1 MSRRAARIASAIF
14 VNILAGS
21 PLVMLA
27 QAEPV
32 TADNCLASPK
42 AETPAGSHWF
52 YRTDHVNKRSCWYL
66 RREDGSV
73 AQAVP
78 QPSQPL
84 PAPQPAAKPSIAD
97 ARAEL
102 RPRAAVREDSPTPLP
117 TDAATPVGAAGNNAG
132 SANTSVWNATAAVAT
147 RWPEVP
153 PASDVAKPAAAAP
166 DPAVNVAQADAAAP
180 ATASPA
186 AAASPA
192 ASGVDLPVRPE
203 MVPFV
208 IAATTGALMFA
219 GLAAFFTKRF
229 RGRVRRRKASTARGP
244 IWETTDDDRIVLSD
258 YPAANDRDYRPRF
271 ARGVASAASRYRAP
285 EVVQR
290 TPRRAPAPR

>member
-27 QAEPV
+27 HAEPV

-42 AETPAGSHWF
+42 NETPAGSHWV
-52 YRTDHVNKRSCWYL
+52 YRVDNVNKRNCWYL
-66 RREDGSV
+66 RREDGGV

-78 QPSQPL
+78 QPSQPA
-84 PAPQPAAKPSIAD
+84 PAPPPAAKPSLAD

-102 RPRAAVREDSPTPLP
+102 RPQAAVREDNPAPLS
-117 TDAATPVGAAGNNAG
+117 TDAAPPVGAAGGNAG

-147 RWPEVP
+147 RWPELP
-153 PASDVAKPAAAAP
+153 PASSPKPAAASP
-166 DPAVNVAQADAAAP
+166 DPATNVAQADTAAP
-180 ATASPA
+180 

-192 ASGVDLPVRPE
+192 ASVVDLPIHPE
-203 MVPFV
+203 MVPIA
-208 IAATTGALMFA
+208 IAATTGALLIA
-219 GLAAFFTKRF
+219 GLAAFFSKRF

-244 IWETTDDDRIVLSD
+244 IWETTDD
-258 YPAANDRDYRPRF
+258 
-271 ARGVASAASRYRAP
+271 
-285 EVVQR
+285 
-290 TPRRAPAPR
+290 

>member
-14 VNILAGS
+14 VNILAGG

-42 AETPAGSHWF
+42 NETPAGSHWF

-78 QPSQPL
+78 QPSQAA
-84 PAPQPAAKPSIAD
+84 PAPQPAAKPSLAD

-102 RPRAAVREDSPTPLP
+102 RPKAAVREDSPAPLP
-117 TDAATPVGAAGNNAG
+117 TDAATPVGAAGGNTG
-132 SANTSVWNATAAVAT
+132 LANTSVWNATAAVAT
-147 RWPEVP
+147 RWPELS
-153 PASDVAKPAAAAP
+153 PASSVPKPAAATP
-166 DPAVNVAQADAAAP
+166 DPAINVAQADAGAP
-180 ATASPA
+180 

>member
-186 AAASPA
+186 A
-192 ASGVDLPVRPE
+192 SGVDLPVRPE

-271 ARGVASAASRYRAP
+271 ARGVASAASWYRAP

>member
-21 PLVMLA
+21 PLVTLA

-42 AETPAGSHWF
+42 NETPAGSHWF

-78 QPSQPL
+78 QPSQAA
-84 PAPQPAAKPSIAD
+84 PAPQPAAKPSFAD
-97 ARAEL
+97 AHAEL
-102 RPRAAVREDSPTPLP
+102 RPRAAAREDTVAPLP
-117 TDAATPVGAAGNNAG
+117 TDAATPVGAAGSNSG
-132 SANTSVWNATAAVAT
+132 SANSSVWNATAAVAT
-147 RWPEVP
+147 RWPEQA
-153 PASDVAKPAAAAP
+153 PASSVLKPSSATP
-166 DPAVNVAQADAAAP
+166 GPAVNVAQADAAAP
-180 ATASPA
+180 S
-186 AAASPA
+186 AASPA
-192 ASGVDLPVRPE
+192 ASVVDLPIHPE
-203 MVPFV
+203 MVPFA
-208 IAATTGALMFA
+208 IAATTGALLFA

-229 RGRVRRRKASTARGP
+229 RGRVRRRKAAATRGP

-258 YPAANDRDYRPRF
+258 YPAANDREYRPRF
-271 ARGVASAASRYRAP
+271 ARGVPTAASRYRVP

-290 TPRRAPAPR
+290 APRRMPR

>member
-1 MSRRAARIASAIF
+1 MSRRAARIASAILI
-14 VNILAGS
+14 NILAGI

-27 QAEPV
+27 HAEPA

-42 AETPAGSHWF
+42 NETPAGSHWF

-73 AQAVP
+73 AQVAP
-78 QPSQPL
+78 RPSQ
-84 PAPQPAAKPSIAD
+84 PAPQPAAKPSLAD
-97 ARAEL
+97 ARAEI
-102 RPRAAVREDSPTPLP
+102 RSQAIVREDNNPTPLP
-117 TDAATPVGAAGNNAG
+117 TDAPAPAGISGG
-132 SANTSVWNATAAVAT
+132 SANTSVRNATAAVAT
-147 RWPEVP
+147 RWPEPP
-153 PASDVAKPAAAAP
+153 PASSVSQPVAATP
-166 DPAVNVAQADAAAP
+166 DPATNVAQADTNAP
-180 ATASPA
+180 

-192 ASGVDLPVRPE
+192 TPVVDLPIHPE
-203 MVPFV
+203 MVPIA
-208 IAATTGALMFA
+208 IAATTGALLIA
-219 GLAAFFTKRF
+219 GLAAFFSKRF

-258 YPAANDRDYRPRF
+258 YPAANDREYRPRF

-290 TPRRAPAPR
+290 ASRRAPR